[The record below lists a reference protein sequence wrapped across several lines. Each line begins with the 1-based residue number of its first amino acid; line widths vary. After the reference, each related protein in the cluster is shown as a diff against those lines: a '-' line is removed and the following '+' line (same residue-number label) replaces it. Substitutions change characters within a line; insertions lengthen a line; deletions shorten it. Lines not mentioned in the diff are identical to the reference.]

1 MTADG
6 FAEVVNSLVAGGIGK
21 RSSALHRR
29 VQRWSIRRAARSRPR
44 SAVIETAKG
53 VLSERWRTTMD
64 DAFDRL
70 RRDARV
76 HNEHLS
82 DVARRVTTGELGPAD
97 LVGPAAS

>member
-1 MTADG
+1 M
-6 FAEVVNSLVAGGIGK
+6 
-21 RSSALHRR
+21 
-29 VQRWSIRRAARSRPR
+29 
-44 SAVIETAKG
+44 IETAKG

-97 LVGPAAS
+97 LVGPPAS